1 MRRGAR
7 RLGVAT
13 VLVSV
18 LVLLAGPGRAA
29 AHGGA
34 ISLTLHPA
42 RTGVVDVTVL
52 YADKDP
58 VDEPVQL
65 LLTASKASGERYGP
79 VPVLSTGRPGLFRS
93 MAPLPPG
100 SWRVVVAT
108 VAGATPA
115 KVSGAV
121 VVPARAG
128 VQTPTAQATA
138 APSPLPTTVALTARR
153 TAGSWPLG
161 GPAGWIGAGL
171 VLAVAAAL
179 VSRRLRRR

>member
-1 MRRGAR
+1 MRRHAR
-7 RLGVAT
+7 RLGLASA
-13 VLVSV
+13 LVSV

-29 AHGGA
+29 AHGGQ
-34 ISLTLHPA
+34 ISLILHPA

-52 YADKDP
+52 WADKDP

-138 APSPLPTTVALTARR
+138 APSPLPTTVALTARPSAD
-153 TAGSWPLG
+153 TSPLG
-161 GPAGWIGAGL
+161 GPAVWIGAGV
-171 VLAVAAAL
+171 VLALAAAL
-179 VSRRLRRR
+179 VTRTVRRR